1 MGKVNENFQDFSIT
15 LEDSRVKRCD
25 QMLKAFKFRLYPTQN
40 QQVLLAK
47 HFGTARWVYNWALAE
62 KMARYSEEGQ
72 SVSIYELQRQL
83 PELKER
89 EETKWLAD
97 VSAQSLCG
105 ALMALDKAYTRFF
118 KEKRGFPKFK
128 SRHDNH
134 QSFQNHQ
141 HNRIFPELGLI
152 KILKFQEGIKCRF
165 TRPIEGKIKTMTIS
179 KTPSGK
185 YWASILVETPEVEP
199 PLMPAEEAKAL
210 GLDFGVKD
218 LIVTS
223 DGQRFVN
230 PRTLKKFLRTLAI
243 RSRRHTRTQKGSHR
257 REKSRIRVAK
267 VHEHISNIRRD
278 HLHKI
283 TTHLVRENQA
293 TTLCIEDLNVSGMMR
308 DRRKGNG
315 LRRSISDVGFGELR
329 RQLEYKCKW
338 AGKNL
343 RVIGE
348 FEPSSKTCSNCG
360 RINRELTLSQREWTC
375 DHCGTHHD
383 RDINAAINIKKMAF
397 REQNTYSTP
406 QSNQPVCETAS
417 GSLTKTIPA
426 GSRKST
432 PVEQAVRPAMNRE
445 DKPVYE
451 MTHGSNG
458 VMPNAL

>member
-1 MGKVNENFQDFSIT
+1 
-15 LEDSRVKRCD
+15 
-25 QMLKAFKFRLYPTQN
+25 MLKAHKCRLYPTQE
-40 QQVLLAK
+40 QEVLLGK
-47 HFGTARWVYNWALAE
+47 HFGCARWVYNWALAE

-72 SVSIYELQRQL
+72 SVSIYELSRNL
-83 PELKER
+83 TELKAM
-89 EETKWLAD
+89 EETKWLNE
-97 VSAQSLCG
+97 VSAQSSCN
-105 ALMALDKAYTRFF
+105 ALTALDHAYTRFF
-118 KEKRGFPKFK
+118 KEKKGFPKFK
-128 SRHDNH
+128 SRYDNH
-134 QSFQNHQ
+134 QSFANHQ
-141 HNRIFPELGLI
+141 ANKIDPNRGRLQ
-152 KILKFQEGIKCRF
+152 ILKFKDGIKCRF
-165 TRPIEGKIKTMTIS
+165 SRPIEGKIKTVTIS

-185 YWASILVETPEVEP
+185 YWASILVETPEVEK
-199 PLMPAEEAKAL
+199 PLVPAEEAKAL

-243 RSRRHTRTQKGSHR
+243 RQRRHARTKKDSHR

-293 TTLCIEDLNVSGMMR
+293 TALCIEDLNVSKMMG
-308 DRRKGNG
+308 KGRG
-315 LRRSISDVGFGELR
+315 AKSLRRSISDVGFGEMR
-329 RQLEYKCKW
+329 RQLEYKCRW

-360 RINRELTLSQREWTC
+360 RINSALTLKDREWACTN
-375 DHCGTHHD
+375 CGSAHD

-406 QSNQPVCETAS
+406 RPTQPICDPAP
-417 GSLTKTIPA
+417 GGIIRIPT

-432 PVEQAVRPAMNRE
+432 PVEQAVRPAVNRE
-445 DKPVYE
+445 DKPVCE
-451 MTHGSNG
+451 MAHESNG
-458 VMPNAL
+458 VTP